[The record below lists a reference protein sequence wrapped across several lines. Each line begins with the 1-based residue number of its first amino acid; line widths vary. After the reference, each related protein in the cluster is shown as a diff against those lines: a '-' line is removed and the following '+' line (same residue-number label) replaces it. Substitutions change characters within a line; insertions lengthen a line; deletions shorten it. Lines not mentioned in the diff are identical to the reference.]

1 MWMTTGMAP
10 MMPPGGHQPQF
21 MGMGLDSSCMPP
33 ATQVPS
39 QMQSVPPFMNNL
51 LQTQM
56 PGVSP
61 AATSVTDVAN
71 QVQKSSVAGP
81 WNPFFHPNDATA
93 ATPEVIVHCP
103 KFIPRL
109 LMSTFGLFDS
119 DFRVAMLCRYQ
130 VCLAMRLKWHI
141 RMRSRSYLPPPL
153 LQLRGLSHH
162 LPPMEPEQLKTPHS
176 SVLDVTG
183 QCIVLM
189 LVD

>member
-1 MWMTTGMAP
+1 MTTGMAP

-93 ATPEVIVHCP
+93 ATPEVIVRISFLGYLCQLLACLIQISEWQCSAGT
-103 KFIPRL
+103 KFVWPCV
-109 LMSTFGLFDS
+109 SNGTS
-119 DFRVAMLCRYQ
+119 
-130 VCLAMRLKWHI
+130 
-141 RMRSRSYLPPPL
+141 
-153 LQLRGLSHH
+153 
-162 LPPMEPEQLKTPHS
+162 E
-176 SVLDVTG
+176 
-183 QCIVLM
+183 
-189 LVD
+189 